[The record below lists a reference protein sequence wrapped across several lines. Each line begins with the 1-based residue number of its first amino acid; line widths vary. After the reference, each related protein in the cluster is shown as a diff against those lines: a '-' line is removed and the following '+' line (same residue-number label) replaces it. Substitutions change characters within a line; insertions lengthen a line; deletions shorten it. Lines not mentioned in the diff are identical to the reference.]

1 MLPWQICDMP
11 ELAPNGKTVES
22 VWEYPRPPRL
32 ERVTWRI
39 RVMHADAVVVD
50 APWAVRILE
59 TSQAPAY
66 YVAEEFVNSQYV
78 RPSDHPTLG
87 EWKGIA
93 LYGDVVVGDSA
104 VVPRAGWTYPEP
116 TGRFEELAGMW
127 AFYAQAVDSC
137 YVDDEPV
144 ESNEGAFYGGW
155 VTANVAG
162 PFKGG
167 PGSALW

>member
-1 MLPWQICDMP
+1 MP
-11 ELAPNGKTVES
+11 DVPDVAPNGKIVES

-32 ERVTWRI
+32 ERVEWRI
-39 RVMHADAVVVD
+39 RVVHADCVVVD

-66 YVAEEFVNSQYV
+66 YVAEEFVNSQCV
-78 RPSDHPTLG
+78 RPSDHHTFC

-93 LYGDVVVGDSA
+93 HYCDVVAGDGA
-104 VVPRAGWTYPEP
+104 VARRAGWTYPEP
-116 TGRFEELAGMW
+116 TGRFATLAGMW

-137 YVDDEPV
+137 YVDDERV
-144 ESNEGAFYGGW
+144 ESNEGSFYGGW
-155 VTANVAG
+155 VTANVTG